1 MVEPIPQE
9 FTLAAACCRW
19 PAGPDRD
26 AAIREAATVDWS
38 RFRRVVARHR
48 VVGLVHNGLSQSG
61 VDVPREIRAVIAAE
75 ANALAQSNLRQ
86 TAELLRLDRLF
97 AEASLSMCV
106 IKGTP
111 FGIFAYGDLAL
122 RHSRDIDI
130 LVDRDDVAAALALLE
145 SAGYREASKADA
157 PVALSQR
164 LAGHKPIEM
173 LHQKSRI
180 ALELHW
186 ELLTN
191 PHYLAGAPI
200 RTETIQIQGSA
211 LNVLA
216 TDDLFPYLCAHGAG
230 HAWFRL
236 KWLADIG
243 ALLAAENDSGVTR
256 LYEGAV
262 ARGVDRPAA
271 QALLL
276 AERLL
281 ATRLPP
287 ALAPRIRERRIAALL
302 ENVALRSMV
311 AGKAETEL
319 QAVQFGTTRIA
330 LASFLLGHG
339 WRYRLA
345 AAAATL
351 RSDDD
356 RALLPLPEWL
366 HFLYPLLR
374 MPLWLWRRVTF
385 PRRVHFG
392 NR

>member
-1 MVEPIPQE
+1 MTEAIPRE

-19 PAGPDRD
+19 PASPERN
-26 AAIREAATVDWS
+26 AAIRKSAAVDWT

-48 VVGLVHNGLSQSG
+48 VVGLVNHGLSQAG
-61 VDVPREIRAVIAAE
+61 VDVPPDLRARFAAE
-75 ANALAQSNLRQ
+75 ASALAQSNLRQ

-97 AEASLSMCV
+97 ADAGLSMCV

-111 FGIFAYGDLAL
+111 LGILAYGDLAL

-130 LVDRDDVAAALALLE
+130 LVDRNDVAAALALLE
-145 SAGYREASKADA
+145 SAGYREITKTDA
-157 PVALSQR
+157 PVALSER

-191 PHYLAGAPI
+191 PHYLANAPI

-243 ALLAAENDSGVTR
+243 ALVAAENDDGVVR
-256 LYEGAV
+256 LYESAA

-287 ALAPRIRERRIAALL
+287 ALAPRIKQRRVVALL

-319 QAVQFGTTRIA
+319 RAVQFGTTRIA

-345 AAAATL
+345 AAAAAL

-356 RALLPLPEWL
+356 RALLPLPEWR
-366 HFLYPLLR
+366 HFLYPLTALALAPPQVPAAR
-374 MPLWLWRRVTF
+374 SLW
-385 PRRVHFG
+385 
-392 NR
+392 